1 MAEYVYIGARMN
13 VSLSPVFRNVQEV
26 DNVSG
31 GNVMMWAAISN
42 DCKIDLVLVTGEIT
56 AVRYRDEI
64 IQPHLM
70 HVID

>member
-13 VSLSPVFRNVQEV
+13 VSLSHVFRNVQEV

-42 DCKIDLVLVTGEIT
+42 DCKTDLVLVTGEIT
-56 AVRYRDEI
+56 
-64 IQPHLM
+64 L
-70 HVID
+70 

>member
-1 MAEYVYIGARMN
+1 MN
-13 VSLSPVFRNVQEV
+13 VSLSHVFRNVQEV

-42 DCKIDLVLVTGEIT
+42 DCKTDLVLVTGEIT
-56 AVRYRDEI
+56 DVRYRDEM

-70 HVID
+70 HVIEYSAITLLQ